1 MNKTKIEWADYTWN
15 PVTGCLHGCN
25 YCYARRMAKRF
36 SRGTGEGVNPPAYY
50 IPGAGYIRDTEH
62 NSFIENANIHVVK
75 WPMYDE
81 WIIREG
87 EYNYRYDPF
96 PYGFEPTFHRYRLD
110 EPAKKTK
117 GSKVFVCSMADLFGE
132 WVPNEWIAEVFKAC
146 EAAPQHQYLFLTK
159 NPKKYYNWFPS
170 VGSPRNFWLGA
181 SAVNKPDEKVIEV
194 GGGFLTTT
202 AHCTAD
208 TMRFF
213 KNSFISFEPL
223 LNDVMQDCDLDGID
237 WVIVGAQT
245 GPGAIPP
252 RPEWV
257 QNIIDQCKAAEIP
270 IFLKDNLKWPEKIQE
285 YPEGLRA

>member
-1 MNKTKIEWADYTWN
+1 MNRTKIEWADYTWN
-15 PVTGCLHGCN
+15 PVTGCYHGCK
-25 YCYARRMAKRF
+25 YCYARRIAERF
-36 SRGTGEGVNPPAYY
+36 CRGTGKDDKKIHEVNNK
-50 IPGAGYIRDTEH
+50 T
-62 NSFIENANIHVVK
+62 
-75 WPMYDE
+75 YDE
-81 WIIREG
+81 WIIKEG
-87 EYNYRYDPF
+87 EYGHRQDPY
-96 PYGFEPTFHRYRLD
+96 PYGFEPTLHRYKLN
-110 EPAKKTK
+110 EPTKVKKP
-117 GSKVFVCSMADLFGE
+117 SKIFVCSMADLFGD

-170 VGSPRNFWLGA
+170 VGSPQNFWLGA
-181 SAVNKPDEKVIEV
+181 SAVNKPDEKVTEV
-194 GGGFLTTT
+194 DGGFLTTT

-245 GPGAIPP
+245 GPGAKPP
-252 RPEWV
+252 KPEWV
-257 QNIIDQCKAAEIP
+257 QSIIDEARYYEIP

-285 YPEGLRA
+285 YPEGIIKEKVKL